1 MTEARGQSTLLPTLR
16 EMFDLT
22 GKTAIVTGGAM
33 GIGAAIAARL
43 AEAGASVVIADVN
56 QSAAGE
62 IVARIERQG
71 GAAIAI
77 RADAGRVEDA
87 QRVAQ
92 EAARVFGHV
101 DILVNDAGVFPF
113 SPALELTEAQWDHVL
128 DINLKGTF
136 FYAQAAAKQMVAQ
149 NTPGVIVNIAS
160 IDGLHPTGFLAHYD
174 ASKGG
179 VVMVTKSL
187 AKELGAYHIRVN
199 AIAPGGVDT
208 PGAEKA
214 MAPQPGGNAAGV
226 VDDMMARIPLG
237 RIGQPDEIALAAIFL
252 TSPASS
258 YMTGS
263 LVVVDGG
270 FLLM

>member
-1 MTEARGQSTLLPTLR
+1 MTQARGQATLPALK

-22 GKTAIVTGGAM
+22 GRTAIVTGGAM

-43 AEAGASVVIADVN
+43 AEAGASVVIADINHEV
-56 QSAAGE
+56 AE
-62 IVARIERQG
+62 ETVARIKRQG
-71 GAAIAI
+71 GVAIAM
-77 RADAGRVEDA
+77 RADASYVEDA
-87 QRVAQ
+87 QDVVR
-92 EAARVFGHV
+92 EAARIFGHV
-101 DILVNDAGVFPF
+101 DILVNDAGIFPF

-136 FYAQAAAKQMVAQ
+136 FYAQAAAKQMIAQ
-149 NTPGVIVNIAS
+149 KTPGVIVNIAS
-160 IDGLHPTGFLAHYD
+160 VDGLHPTGFLAHYD

-179 VVMVTKSL
+179 VVMLTKSL

-208 PGAEKA
+208 PGTEHA
-214 MAPQPGGNAAGV
+214 APPQTTAGATGAV
-226 VDDMMARIPLG
+226 EDIMARIPLG
-237 RIGQPDEIALAAIFL
+237 RMGQPDEIALAAL
-252 TSPASS
+252 YLASPASS